1 MIQYICLLILLNLFI
16 VINLD
21 YLPFGTIQV
30 TTFEDNTFKF
40 YFIDLAHFI
49 NFAPRIKYFD
59 KQHSFDI
66 ISNIGLIGLFA
77 KSIALGFNNNLAN
90 ILFQIAFVIILNS
103 FLLSVTTNIF
113 GMIGIKKLFK
123 RENYFFRDINFNGL
137 RLIASSKQAKKIPN
151 KINAIYKSYDRSN
164 QDKLPAFLSLVLAE
178 ILTIILSKIILNLQV
193 SSKIDGFLSVFMI
206 ILISLFAGFVWFN
219 AVLLGPILVNLLRG
233 LIILVVSVT
242 IFLVLSKYNTFLKVS
257 DYNILFNAQITYI
270 VVYYLNKCIFKSL
283 AQKFGKN

>member
-1 MIQYICLLILLNLFI
+1 MNSGVLSHFC
-16 VINLD
+16 
-21 YLPFGTIQV
+21 
-30 TTFEDNTFKF
+30 
-40 YFIDLAHFI
+40 IDLAHFV

-59 KQHSFDI
+59 KQHLFDI
-66 ISNIGLIGLFA
+66 ISNIGSIGLLA

-90 ILFQIAFVIILNS
+90 ILFQIAFVIVLNS

-113 GMIGIKKLFK
+113 GMIGIKKLFE
-123 RENYFFRDINFNGL
+123 RENYFFRDINFNGIH
-137 RLIASSKQAKKIPN
+137 LIASSKQAKKIPN

-178 ILTIILSKIILNLQV
+178 VLTIILSKIILNLQV

-206 ILISLFAGFVWFN
+206 ILIDLFAGFVWFN

-233 LIILVVSVT
+233 LIILIISVT

-257 DYNILFNAQITYI
+257 DYSILFNAQITYV
-270 VVYYLNKCIFKSL
+270 VVYYLNKCIFKPL

>member
-1 MIQYICLLILLNLFI
+1 MIQYICLLLLLNLFI

-49 NFAPRIKYFD
+49 NFAPHIIYFD
-59 KQHSFDI
+59 KKHSFDI

-77 KSIALGFNNNLAN
+77 KSIALGFNNLAN

-113 GMIGIKKLFK
+113 GMIGIKKLFE
-123 RENYFFRDINFNGL
+123 RENYFFRDINFNGI

-151 KINAIYKSYDRSN
+151 KINAIYKSYDHSN
-164 QDKLPAFLSLVLAE
+164 QDKLPAFLSLVFAE
-178 ILTIILSKIILNLQV
+178 VITIILSKIILNLQV

-206 ILISLFAGFVWFN
+206 ILIGLFAGFVWFN
-219 AVLLGPILVNLLRG
+219 AVLLGPVLVHLLRG

-242 IFLVLSKYNTFLKVS
+242 IFFVLSKYNTFLKVS

-270 VVYYLNKCIFKSL
+270 VVYYLNKFIFKPL
-283 AQKFGKN
+283 TQKFGKN

>member
-1 MIQYICLLILLNLFI
+1 MIQYICLLLLLVLFI

-21 YLPFGTIQV
+21 YLPFGTIQI
-30 TTFEDNTFKF
+30 FEDNNF
-40 YFIDLAHFI
+40 YFHLIDLAHFV
-49 NFAPRIKYFD
+49 NFAPHIIYFD
-59 KQHSFDI
+59 KKHLFDI

-113 GMIGIKKLFK
+113 GMIGIKKLFE

-164 QDKLPAFLSLVLAE
+164 QDKLPAFLSLVFAE
-178 ILTIILSKIILNLQV
+178 VFTIILSKIILNLQI
-193 SSKIDGFLSVFMI
+193 SSKTDGFLSVFMI
-206 ILISLFAGFVWFN
+206 ILIGLFAGFVWFN
-219 AVLLGPILVNLLRG
+219 AVLIGPILINLFYGLVV
-233 LIILVVSVT
+233 LIISVT

-257 DYNILFNAQITYI
+257 DYSILFNAQITYV
-270 VVYYLNKCIFKSL
+270 VVYYLNKFIFKPL
-283 AQKFGKN
+283 TQKFGKN

>member
-1 MIQYICLLILLNLFI
+1 MIQYICLLLLLVLFI

-30 TTFEDNTFKF
+30 FEDNNFNF
-40 YFIDLAHFI
+40 YFIDIAHFV

-59 KQHSFDI
+59 KKHLFDI

-90 ILFQIAFVIILNS
+90 ILFQIAFVIVLNS
-103 FLLSVTTNIF
+103 FLLSAATNIF
-113 GMIGIKKLFK
+113 GMIGIKKLFE
-123 RENYFFRDINFNGL
+123 RENYFFRDINFNGI
-137 RLIASSKQAKKIPN
+137 RLIASSKQSKKIPN

-178 ILTIILSKIILNLQV
+178 VLTIILSKIILNLQV

-206 ILISLFAGFVWFN
+206 ILIGLFAGFVWFN
-219 AVLLGPILVNLLRG
+219 AVLLGPVLVHLLHG

-242 IFLVLSKYNTFLKVS
+242 IFLVLSKYNIFLKVS
-257 DYNILFNAQITYI
+257 DYNILFNAQITYA
-270 VVYYLNKCIFKSL
+270 VVYYLNKFIFKPL
-283 AQKFGKN
+283 TQKFSKN